1 MFWSKLCKSN
11 WNCAWNFAF
20 PVFYISPIVWNM
32 CKNLHYESVYFKELN
47 NEQEYYWP
55 TIYRAGTAVVST
67 VITTCYSFLLRWNS
81 RLFLVCFQMR
91 VRKNWTEVFFHFL
104 YPSLLLFH
112 LSSAFARLYV
122 STLRS
127 TNDLI
132 SHQEEEK
139 LITNFCAS
147 RKQLI
152 IKKYSSEIGLIST
165 PW

>member
-1 MFWSKLCKSN
+1 MFWSKLCKSS
-11 WNCAWNFAF
+11 WNCAWNLAF
-20 PVFYISPIVWNM
+20 PVFISPIVWNTFE
-32 CKNLHYESVYFKELN
+32 NLHYESVYFKELN

-55 TIYRAGTAVVST
+55 TINRAGAAVVWT
-67 VITTCYSFLLRWNS
+67 VITSCHSFLLLRWNWG
-81 RLFLVCFQMR
+81 LFLVCFQMR

-127 TNDLI
+127 TNDL

-139 LITNFCAS
+139 LPTFVLHENN
-147 RKQLI
+147 R
-152 IKKYSSEIGLIST
+152 
-165 PW
+165 

>member
-1 MFWSKLCKSN
+1 MELCVSCIYLPYCLEYVWKSSL
-11 WNCAWNFAF
+11 WIGIF
-20 PVFYISPIVWNM
+20 
-32 CKNLHYESVYFKELN
+32 
-47 NEQEYYWP
+47 Q
-55 TIYRAGTAVVST
+55 RAKQQARILLTDNIQSGAAVVWT
-67 VITTCYSFLLRWNS
+67 VITSCHSFLLLRWNCG
-81 RLFLVCFQMR
+81 LFLVCFQMR

-104 YPSLLLFH
+104 YPTLLFFL
-112 LSSAFARLYV
+112 LSSAFARLCV

-127 TNDLI
+127 TNDL

>member
-20 PVFYISPIVWNM
+20 PVFISPIVWNM
-32 CKNLHYESVYFKELN
+32 CENLHYESVYFKELN

-55 TIYRAGTAVVST
+55 TIYRAGAAVVST
-67 VITTCYSFLLRWNS
+67 VITSCYSFLLLRWNAG
-81 RLFLVCFQMR
+81 LFFVCFQIR

-104 YPSLLLFH
+104 CPSLLFFSPQFSFCEAVPIH
-112 LSSAFARLYV
+112 
-122 STLRS
+122 STKHKRFKS
-127 TNDLI
+127 PRKREVTD
-132 SHQEEEK
+132 
-139 LITNFCAS
+139 FCAS
-147 RKQLI
+147 RKQLM